1 MRKISFVVAAFF
13 LLPISQAPANVVQEF
28 NARVK
33 NVKSDGRLTLVI
45 STRTYD
51 SSGGLGPVTK
61 SVKMYFSSAAK
72 MSASGFPTCNFNKLK
87 ESRNAKDCKDSVF
100 GRGTATVD
108 VRPLFPDPINAK
120 LTMFIGKKPK
130 VKNGV
135 MSLIILAEPISS
147 NPLIKSAKQVLKADI
162 VKDNSQGP
170 NYAYRMDL
178 DASIDTPPE
187 IPNLSISI
195 SSLKTTTKA
204 KTRTKRICKKR
215 SRGRCVKRGKK
226 KIPLYRLKKCPASRE
241 IFFRADFTYVSA
253 PPISREVKLPC
264 RFRIKS

>member
-1 MRKISFVVAAFF
+1 MRKLGLVVAAFF
-13 LLPISQAPANVVQEF
+13 LLPISQAPADVIQEF

-61 SVKMYFSSAAK
+61 TVKMYFSSAAK
-72 MSASGFPTCNFNKLK
+72 MSARGFPICNFNKLK
-87 ESRNAKDCKDSVF
+87 DSRNPKDCKDSVF

-108 VRPLFPDPINAK
+108 VRPLFPDPIKAK
-120 LTMFIGKKPK
+120 LTLFIGKTPK
-130 VKNGV
+130 GNNGV
-135 MSLIILAEPISS
+135 MSLIVLAEPISS
-147 NPLIKSAKQVLKADI
+147 NPLIKSAKQVIKATI
-162 VKDNSQGP
+162 VRDSSQGP

-178 DASIDTPPE
+178 DASIDVPPE

-204 KTRTKRICKKR
+204 KTRTKIICKKR
-215 SRGRCVKRGKK
+215 SRGKCVKRGKK

-241 IFFRADFTYVSA
+241 IFFRADFTYVGA
-253 PPISREVKLPC
+253 PPISRVVKLPC